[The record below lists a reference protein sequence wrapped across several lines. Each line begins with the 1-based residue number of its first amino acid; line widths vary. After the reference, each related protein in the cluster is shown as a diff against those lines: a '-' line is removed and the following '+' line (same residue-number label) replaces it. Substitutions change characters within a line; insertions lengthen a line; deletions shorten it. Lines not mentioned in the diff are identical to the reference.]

1 MTELERKA
9 LKLRRERLKKQ
20 QPLQDDNILQVSAQK
35 FTSEWR
41 KSITL
46 KAILA

>member
-20 QPLQDDNILQVSAQK
+20 LSSTKNDSLQNKAKQFS
-35 FTSEWR
+35 SEWR
-41 KSITL
+41 KSIAI
-46 KAILA
+46 KAVCA